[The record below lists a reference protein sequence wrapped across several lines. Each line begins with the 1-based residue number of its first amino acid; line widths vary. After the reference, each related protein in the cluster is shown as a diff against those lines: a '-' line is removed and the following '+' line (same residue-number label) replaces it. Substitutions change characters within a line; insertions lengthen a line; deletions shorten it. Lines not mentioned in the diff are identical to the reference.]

1 MKRSERYY
9 NQARSF
15 ILQSAAIFMASV
27 AAACWIPGAIISNQQ
42 GASPIWLLLL
52 IAASG
57 AGLIAAFAL
66 GTNAMRA
73 YRIGVEEQYHE
84 ARRAI
89 RPRL

>member
-15 ILQSAAIFMASV
+15 ILQSAAIFMGAV

-42 GASPIWLLLL
+42 GASSIWLLLL
-52 IAASG
+52 IAATG
-57 AGLIAAFAL
+57 AGLIAAFTSA
-66 GTNAMRA
+66 TNAMRA
-73 YRIGVEEQYHE
+73 YRISEEEQYHE

>member
-9 NQARSF
+9 NQARSCAF
-15 ILQSAAIFMASV
+15 QSAAIFMGAV

-42 GASPIWLLLL
+42 GASSIWLLIL
-52 IAASG
+52 IAATG
-57 AGLIAAFAL
+57 AGLVAAFAL
-66 GTNAMRA
+66 GTNAMRS
-73 YRIGVEEQYHE
+73 YRIGVEEECVE

>member
-9 NQARSF
+9 NQARSCAF
-15 ILQSAAIFMASV
+15 QSAALFMAAV

-42 GASPIWLLLL
+42 GASSIWLLLL
-52 IAASG
+52 IAATG

-73 YRIGVEEQYHE
+73 YRIGEEEQYHE